1 MFFFLIGVPVF
12 EPQLFCDV
20 YVARSTCM
28 KAPLPAT
35 FFLKTSSLIFH
46 LRSLISLISEM
57 HFAISILQVLH
68 VLMSSSATQLQP
80 EPEAGSLLQTQAQQ
94 AHLLASKAGQPISP
108 LPPGLQSLC
117 SGGPCLCPPY
127 DFVVSPPPMINGVDL
142 GECRSLC
149 ESFPAFFFMELNV
162 DPSSYCECCETTDTG
177 ELAVDPRFI
186 TAATYEVVRGD
197 PGTLQD
203 LCSGENC
210 VCDDINRD
218 TQTFNLDSTQCANVC
233 YLQDPPL
240 LTFSI
245 ITFNGPEPYFDPRTG
260 SNFLVSSVCI
270 CCNGPATEAYEFP
283 EEGVAQTWT
292 ITPFPAGAQGDPTS
306 PHWMDATTR

>member
-1 MFFFLIGVPVF
+1 MMSRLVFLLDWSACFRATVVL
-12 EPQLFCDV
+12 QLFCDV

-117 SGGPCLCPPY
+117 SGGPCLCPPR
-127 DFVVSPPPMINGVDL
+127 MIL
-142 GECRSLC
+142 
-149 ESFPAFFFMELNV
+149 
-162 DPSSYCECCETTDTG
+162 
-177 ELAVDPRFI
+177 
-186 TAATYEVVRGD
+186 
-197 PGTLQD
+197 
-203 LCSGENC
+203 
-210 VCDDINRD
+210 
-218 TQTFNLDSTQCANVC
+218 
-233 YLQDPPL
+233 
-240 LTFSI
+240 
-245 ITFNGPEPYFDPRTG
+245 
-260 SNFLVSSVCI
+260 
-270 CCNGPATEAYEFP
+270 
-283 EEGVAQTWT
+283 W
-292 ITPFPAGAQGDPTS
+292 
-306 PHWMDATTR
+306 